1 MDADPLFTLL
11 FLDKSFLKPRKTNL
25 RGVELFNLGLIKDL
39 AGAGIRVDVPAH
51 GSWKADFDGIS
62 AARAVFHETPWPKAL
77 MNGLRVAWRMR
88 RLKYH
93 KIILAN
99 VANGLIPALLIM
111 RFFYRPLALVVFA
124 HRLPSARFMA
134 ALPRENTRI
143 MAVNAVIAESFR
155 DAGFSHVGVYFGHNN
170 AAEYHPPEPAAT
182 VMDAG
187 KKVNFCVVGFLD
199 NAWKGADTALAAFRA
214 LPEEVA
220 ARCVLHLASYR
231 SLPLLPEENIRAYRW
246 FPADKMPEWL
256 RKMDVMIVPSR
267 DEKVMRETF
276 SLAMIEGMLTGL
288 PVLAANL
295 PVLAEKLDAGGG
307 YIFNNADELSRLM
320 VLLSSQP
327 ELLAEIG
334 SKARRIALERYVWN
348 TKDFISRCLV

>member
-1 MDADPLFTLL
+1 MDSDPHFTLL

-25 RGVELFNLGLIKDL
+25 RGVELFNLSLIKDL
-39 AGAGIRVDVPAH
+39 AGAGIRVTIPAH
-51 GSWKADFDGIS
+51 GSWQADVDGIPS
-62 AARAVFHETPWPKAL
+62 AETAFYETPWPKAL
-77 MNGLRVAWRMR
+77 MNGLRVAWHMR
-88 RLKYH
+88 RLQYH

-111 RFFYRPLALVVFA
+111 RFFYRPLALLVFA
-124 HRLPSARFMA
+124 HRLPSARFLA
-134 ALPRENTRI
+134 ALPEKNTHI
-143 MAVNAVIAESFR
+143 LAVNGIIAASFR
-155 DAGFSHVGVYFGHNN
+155 NAGFSHVSVCFGHNN

-182 VMDAG
+182 VMGAG

-214 LPEEVA
+214 LPEETS

-231 SLPLLPEENIRAYRW
+231 SPPSLPEENIKAYRW
-246 FPADKMPEWL
+246 FPADEMPEWL

-295 PVLAEKLDAGGG
+295 PILAEKLDAGGG
-307 YIFNNADELSRLM
+307 YVFNNVNELTQLM
-320 VLLSSQP
+320 VLLVSQP
-327 ELLAEIG
+327 ELRTEAG
-334 SKARRIALERYVWN
+334 NKARRIAMERYVWN
-348 TKDFISRCLV
+348 TKDFIRRLV